1 MGFLKKVFNAV
12 TDAAGFVGN
21 AVSSAVK
28 FILPSSAANTSTMSS
43 KNFLT
48 NTLQDLVGSG
58 INYLFNLQG
67 MKDQNKLGQENA
79 KYWAKY
85 NSPIMQMQRLKEAG
99 LNPNLVYGEG
109 ANAQFAGNTNNPT
122 MHGINTKYMTSL
134 ELASLKAD
142 IANKDKTNAN
152 LDAQNGLLKS
162 QKRAQDIA
170 NREAESR
177 NPELYGSLALKMRDA
192 EFQAQEISNKVN
204 RELARIGV
212 DKEYFLNNTFNQ
224 YSYDLTRNL
233 IQEIQY
239 QFIYEKSRLENDVL
253 DADRQLK
260 LKQLDEIEAKIPYW
274 SAQADAARALAD
286 NYRSA
291 TNLNDKKA
299 IGQSLQNILSFFDG
313 VFGKYGLNGNGPIP
327 TILRPLYRMTMDI
340 TDLAGVT
347 SDDAALFDYI
357 KKFEDKFKALGK

>member
-1 MGFLKKVFNAV
+1 MGFLKNVFNAV

-28 FILPSSAANTSTMSS
+28 FILPSSAANTSAMSN
-43 KNFLT
+43 KNNFLT
-48 NTLQDLVGSG
+48 NTLQGLVGSG

-67 MKDQNKLGQENA
+67 MKDQNKIGQENA

-142 IANKDKTNAN
+142 VANKDKTNAN
-152 LDAQNGLLKS
+152 LDAQNALLKS
-162 QKRAQDIA
+162 QTRAQDIA
-170 NREAESR
+170 NREAEAR
-177 NPELYGSLALKMRDA
+177 NPELFGAKALELRVADVEAKNIA
-192 EFQAQEISNKVN
+192 NKIN
-204 RELARIGV
+204 GELARIGV

-224 YSYDLTRNL
+224 YAHDLTRNL
-233 IQEIQY
+233 LLEVEYQY
-239 QFIYEKSRLENDVL
+239 ADAKARLTNGVL
-253 DADRQLK
+253 DSQQKLNLK
-260 LKQLDEIEAKIPYW
+260 KIDEIKAQIPYL
-274 SAQADAARALAD
+274 SAQASAARALAA

-291 TNLNDKKA
+291 SNLNNKKA

-327 TILRPLYRMTMDI
+327 TILRPLYRMTMPCWC
-340 TDLAGVT
+340 
-347 SDDAALFDYI
+347 YI
-357 KKFEDKFKALGK
+357 